1 MIESLRRNL
10 SQADKEMDECA
21 ANLEAVRLADKEMDE
36 CAANLEA
43 VRLANSFIMLLE
55 S

>member
-21 ANLEAVRLADKEMDE
+21 ANLEAVRLA
-36 CAANLEA
+36 
-43 VRLANSFIMLLE
+43 NSLIMLLE